1 MLHRDVTGLRYLP
14 QDLYLIFTLFL
25 HAYDAQTVVTSVSS
39 LPQPGCSAQVTR
51 NPVSSILESDTNLSV
66 TYSYQQ

>member
-1 MLHRDVTGLRYLP
+1 MHMMHNT
-14 QDLYLIFTLFL
+14 
-25 HAYDAQTVVTSVSS
+25 QTVVTSVSS